1 MNKLEQLQNLDNSY
15 FMNTFGP
22 RFPVAFESGE
32 GCTLYDSDCKA
43 YTDFFA
49 GIAVNLLG
57 YTHPRFTA
65 ALHAQ
70 IDKLI
75 HTSSL
80 YYIEPQAKLAEA
92 LVTNSCLDRV
102 FFTNSGAE
110 ANEGAIKMARKYF
123 FEKGESR
130 YEIITAKQSFHG
142 RTLATLA
149 ATGQSKY
156 HVPFE
161 PLPTGFVMVDYADAS
176 AVENAIN
183 EKTCAVMVETIQG
196 EGGVILGGKE
206 YLQELETICKKHGIL
221 LILDE
226 VQTGMGRTGHLFS
239 YQNYGIEPDIITL
252 AKALG
257 NGVPIGAFLAKQQ
270 VADCFKPGD
279 HGSTYGGN
287 YLACAA
293 GLAVMDE
300 LLNTDLL
307 DHVKQV
313 GKYLLSELS
322 KLGEKYPF
330 VLDVR
335 GEGLMIGMQLSEEL
349 LPKDIC
355 NLALEKGFV
364 VGLAGGNTL
373 RFLPPL
379 IIQKE
384 HIDALVICLDEIFK
398 TL

>member
-1 MNKLEQLQNLDNSY
+1 MSKLEQIQNLDNSY

-32 GCTLYDSDCKA
+32 GCTLYDIDCKA
-43 YTDFFA
+43 YTDFFS

-57 YTHPRFTA
+57 YAHPRFTA

-80 YYIEPQAKLAEA
+80 YYIEPQAKLAES
-92 LVTNSCLDRV
+92 LITNSCLDRV

-206 YLQELETICKKHGIL
+206 YLQELEKICKKHGIL

-257 NGVPIGAFLAKQQ
+257 NGVPIGAFLAKQH

-287 YLACAA
+287 YLACSA

-307 DHVKQV
+307 DYVKQI

-355 NLALEKGFV
+355 NLALKKGFV

-384 HIDALVICLDEIFK
+384 DIDALIICLDEIFK